1 MRLTLRLGGVNG
13 VNQLGNA
20 GIVIS
25 GKREGIMISGVQII
39 IFTCLPAIE
48 MYPFQRPGIVGAALM
63 GVAVAA
69 VDEHA
74 VSGQQF
80 RAITVVTNRSAAF
93 DDHQAQERIQRGA
106 LADVRTQAGKCSGL
120 LNIQIMPKR
129 VI

>member
-39 IFTCLPAIE
+39 IFSRLPAVE
-48 MYPFQRPGIVGAALM
+48 MNPFQCPGIFGTTLVGVSA
-63 GVAVAA
+63 AA

-80 RAITVVTNRSAAF
+80 RAIAVVLNRSASL
-93 DDHQAQERIQRGA
+93 DDDQTQERIQRRTF
-106 LADVRTQAGKCSGL
+106 ADVRSQTGKRSCL
-120 LNIQIMPKR
+120 LHIQIMPKG